1 METTIRTK
9 QYGGEIILPN
19 LTSEA
24 GAKTYGPPCI
34 IFSFRRLLPG
44 IRPLPPMINKFYI
57 YKFCA
62 FSSDGAGA
70 CTYRSDDTSIY
81 GKPIRINKI
90 ESNEFSRQL
99 MSFIPQIK
107 RLDMMLDFEIE

>member
-34 IFSFRRLLPG
+34 SCFEDTQNEQLTAILATTRYG
-44 IRPLPPMINKFYI
+44 I
-57 YKFCA
+57 
-62 FSSDGAGA
+62 SS
-70 CTYRSDDTSIY
+70 
-81 GKPIRINKI
+81 
-90 ESNEFSRQL
+90 
-99 MSFIPQIK
+99 
-107 RLDMMLDFEIE
+107 